1 MAGQCA
7 NLAALA
13 NNARAGSTVP
23 SIGVGALDRPHGGYV
38 CCNQQRL
45 RDLSAVHEPDR
56 YVAAGVIPEK
66 VALTIAVEV
75 AGFGDRPAG
84 RGEADTSSQGD
95 LRAIHQPDS
104 HVAAGVAPKNVALAV
119 AVEVPGADS
128 RPDGGV
134 GSSDRQRLRDL
145 GAVHHPDRHV
155 AGRGVLPENVALPVA
170 VEAT

>member
-75 AGFGDRPAG
+75 
-84 RGEADTSSQGD
+84 
-95 LRAIHQPDS
+95 
-104 HVAAGVAPKNVALAV
+104 
-119 AVEVPGADS
+119 PGADS

-134 GSSDRQRLRDL
+134 GPSDRQRLRDL
-145 GAVHHPDRHV
+145 GAVHEPDSHV
-155 AGRGVLPENVALPVA
+155 AVGVAPKNVALA
-170 VEAT
+170 V